1 MFIKEGKN
9 NEIAKALE
17 ILFSGPSSFEQQKV
31 KEKDLSFEDKEN
43 AQSKLKR
50 RLKKINH

>member
-17 ILFSGPSSFEQQKV
+17 ILFSGPSSFEQQKI
-31 KEKDLSFEDKEN
+31 KEKDLSFEEKRTPNQSSKED
-43 AQSKLKR
+43 
-50 RLKKINH
+50 